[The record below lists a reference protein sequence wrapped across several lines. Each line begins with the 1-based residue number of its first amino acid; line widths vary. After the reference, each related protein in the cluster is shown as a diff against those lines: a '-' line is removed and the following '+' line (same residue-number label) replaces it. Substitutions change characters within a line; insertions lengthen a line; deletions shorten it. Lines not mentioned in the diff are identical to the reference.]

1 MKVKKILITGLP
13 GSGKTVLASKLTK
26 LLNADWI
33 NADEIRKKFND
44 WDFSKEGI
52 LRQAKRMGNLAE
64 KRKKKF
70 KIVIAD
76 FICPFEK
83 GRNLFNPDYTIWV
96 DTIKK
101 GRFKK
106 NSIDKLFQKP
116 KKFNFR
122 VKTKNADIWSLCIA
136 DQINSYRWDNKK
148 PTVQMLGRFQP
159 WHAGHRKLFEEMI
172 KMTGQVIIEV
182 KDVHNIGDNPFSYKK
197 IKQLI
202 DKDLKLF
209 FQRYKIIK
217 VPNIS
222 RICYGRT
229 VGYDFKKINL
239 SKEIQKISA
248 TKIRKNLRKKRKLK
262 NR

>member
-1 MKVKKILITGLP
+1 M
-13 GSGKTVLASKLTK
+13 
-26 LLNADWI
+26 D
-33 NADEIRKKFND
+33 R
-44 WDFSKEGI
+44 
-52 LRQAKRMGNLAE
+52 R
-64 KRKKKF
+64 
-70 KIVIAD
+70 
-76 FICPFEK
+76 
-83 GRNLFNPDYTIWV
+83 
-96 DTIKK
+96 
-101 GRFKK
+101 
-106 NSIDKLFQKP
+106 
-116 KKFNFR
+116 
-122 VKTKNADIWSLCIA
+122 
-136 DQINSYRWDNKK
+136 K

-248 TKIRKNLRKKRKLK
+248 TKIRKQLRKKRKLK